1 MSAPS
6 FAVAVE
12 RSPAPPPPIAVA
24 RETTRPLSTHRVILV
39 SNRLP
44 ITLTDGAE
52 RAEIRNSN
60 GGLVTGLRGLHDRLD
75 SLWLGWAGPSSGAAL
90 ESDPDLR
97 RSLASRRIVPLPL
110 DRSADGPADRDAA
123 NTVLWPVLHGRLE
136 RVPDGQADW
145 ETYEALNE
153 RFAGLVESEYRCGDL
168 VWIHDYHLFRLPA
181 LLRARLPDARIGF
194 FLHVPFPGP
203 DVFSAIPVRRTL
215 LHGVA
220 GADLVG
226 FHTSHYLENFVATAE
241 RCLGARY
248 DGHEGGGLLRVGDRS
263 VRLGVFPMGID
274 ADSISARASARAI
287 TIATLGLRN
296 APCRRLLGV
305 DRLDYSKGIVPRLLA
320 FKHLLGSRPE
330 WRGRVQLLQV
340 CVPSRED
347 VAAYRRHRREV
358 ESLVARINGLYAT
371 PHWLPIQY
379 LYRSIPEELLFAL
392 YRAADVMLVTPLRD
406 GMNLVAKEFAA
417 SRVDG
422 DGVLLLSQF
431 AGAAEALSQAILID
445 PHDVPAVAN
454 AIHVALTMPRGE
466 RRLRMQALRSRV
478 RAHDVY
484 EWGRDFLDTLSLPRA
499 CHD

>member
-1 MSAPS
+1 
-6 FAVAVE
+6 
-12 RSPAPPPPIAVA
+12 
-24 RETTRPLSTHRVILV
+24 
-39 SNRLP
+39 
-44 ITLTDGAE
+44 
-52 RAEIRNSN
+52 
-60 GGLVTGLRGLHDRLD
+60 
-75 SLWLGWAGPSSGAAL
+75 
-90 ESDPDLR
+90 
-97 RSLASRRIVPLPL
+97 
-110 DRSADGPADRDAA
+110 
-123 NTVLWPVLHGRLE
+123 
-136 RVPDGQADW
+136 
-145 ETYEALNE
+145 
-153 RFAGLVESEYRCGDL
+153 
-168 VWIHDYHLFRLPA
+168 
-181 LLRARLPDARIGF
+181 
-194 FLHVPFPGP
+194 
-203 DVFSAIPVRRTL
+203 
-215 LHGVA
+215 
-220 GADLVG
+220 
-226 FHTSHYLENFVATAE
+226 
-241 RCLGARY
+241 
-248 DGHEGGGLLRVGDRS
+248 
-263 VRLGVFPMGID
+263 MGTD
-274 ADSISARASARAI
+274 ADSISARASARDI

-296 APCRRLLGV
+296 ASCRRLLGV
-305 DRLDYSKGIVPRLLA
+305 DRLDYSKGLVPRLLA
-320 FKHLLGSRPE
+320 FKHLLESRPE

-379 LYRSIPEELLFAL
+379 LYRAIPDELLFAL

-431 AGAAEALSQAILID
+431 AGAAEALSQAVLID